1 MRAWPLSNSEEISA
15 TVHMT
20 KAAARNFGI
29 HEQYQSTPRVK
40 LKKLVTDAR
49 SADRII
55 LKPCMDKHVEYTK
68 DLSFQS
74 IVALTCRDSIL
85 AIGSICSVNYYG
97 NTVDVYVV
105 EIVESEKN
113 ESKSDK
119 EISLLTDRLKFSA
132 SLMEDNAN
140 VITSTPRKQDLNIGI
155 DKSFY
160 YIGETTQIDF
170 QRTAVSE
177 NIAQF
182 EVNAREAL
190 NKIGGLDDELDLIR
204 DTVQSVLTSSFRS
217 YVGILLYG
225 PSGTGKTMIGNSLQH
240 IVGNDKVEYT
250 QLNGGEIYSKYFGET
265 ETNLRSLLENG
276 SSDVSK
282 VVFIDDFDII
292 CSKPKETGKSTD
304 QDRRIV
310 STLRAIVDSMSMK
323 ANINAKKTMK
333 KLVLVAASS
342 MPDAI
347 DPSFRRGGRLDVEI
361 EISVPTAKNR
371 RKILSK
377 ILHGMTSHGQ
387 VYGNLDDKVIN
398 SISDAAHGYVG
409 ADLLSLCSHAHSIL
423 ASSLPSN
430 QSGVVTECDE
440 KQLKQAFE
448 SGLRNIRPSAMRE
461 VLVEVPDVTWEDIG
475 GMNEL
480 KLLLKQA
487 VQWPIQ
493 HADGFKKF
501 NIKPPKGLLMYGP
514 PGCSKTLI
522 AKAFANE
529 SGLNFVSI
537 KGPELFS
544 KWVGESEEAVRA
556 LFRRARR
563 VAPSIIFFDE
573 IDALGSERGNAGGSK
588 VGDRVLAQ
596 MLTEMDGVEGMGQ
609 VTILAATNRPD
620 MIDNALLRPGRLDR
634 IVYVP
639 LPDHETR
646 LEILKVHTKE
656 KPLAQDIVLET
667 LVELT
672 KGYSGAEIAAVC
684 NEAAIKALEEMVTCY
699 ASNLQASGDDSIKM
713 KHFDIA
719 LSCIA
724 PRITSESIEMYNAF
738 KTKNH

>member
-1 MRAWPLSNSEEISA
+1 MLLLMLLE
-15 TVHMT
+15 
-20 KAAARNFGI
+20 F
-29 HEQYQSTPRVK
+29 
-40 LKKLVTDAR
+40 
-49 SADRII
+49 
-55 LKPCMDKHVEYTK
+55 
-68 DLSFQS
+68 
-74 IVALTCRDSIL
+74 
-85 AIGSICSVNYYG
+85 
-97 NTVDVYVV
+97 
-105 EIVESEKN
+105 EKN

-119 EISLLTDRLKFSA
+119 EISLLTDKLKFSV
-132 SLMEDNAN
+132 SLMEDHAN
-140 VITSTPRKQDLNIGI
+140 VITSTPRKQDQNIGV

-190 NKIGGLDDELDLIR
+190 NKIGGLDDEIDLIR

-250 QLNGGEIYSKYFGET
+250 QLNGGEIYSKYSGET

-361 EISVPTAKNR
+361 EISAPTAKNR

-387 VYGNLDDKVIN
+387 VYGNLHDKVIN

-501 NIKPPKGLLMYGP
+501 NIQPPKGLLMYGP

-573 IDALGSERGNAGGSK
+573 IDALGSERGGSGGGSK

-596 MLTEMDGVEGMGQ
+596 MLTEMDGVEDGMGQ

-620 MIDNALLRPGRLDR
+620 MIDKALMRPGRLDR

-639 LPDHETR
+639 LPDAETR
-646 LEILKVHTKE
+646 LEIIKVHTKD
-656 KPLAQDIVLET
+656 KPLAEDVQLE
-667 LVELT
+667 ELQRLT
-672 KGYSGAEIAAVC
+672 EGYSGAEIAAAC
-684 NEAAIKALEEMVTCY
+684 NEAAMKALEESVETPEHC
-699 ASNLQASGDDSIKM
+699 AADDIHQTIM
-713 KHFDIA
+713 QKHFDNA
-719 LSCIA
+719 LKNIT
-724 PRITSESIEMYNAF
+724 PRINKELLKIYEEF
-738 KTKNH
+738 DQKNKGI